1 MAGAN
6 VIMSGWVRTGGAN
19 ANPSMIWS
27 RGAGEAV
34 AAASENSER
43 TWVDLRLERSTWSH
57 RSLYSFIHEATPGN
71 RGFPSGVL

>member
-34 AAASENSER
+34 AR
-43 TWVDLRLERSTWSH
+43 VPTG
-57 RSLYSFIHEATPGN
+57 PN
-71 RGFPSGVL
+71 RK